1 MSTSVRV
8 RRRSSLPG
16 AGFDSAGNP
25 SQNKE
30 QVVGKLVVTNYSRGG
45 ETLTPTSLG
54 LVNID
59 HLHLTLDEGM
69 AGAGDAGVRTV
80 VYSTSAQQFYILQ
93 DDATLGDRQ
102 VAATSDPVV
111 SFIAEGDSVRRPE
124 LL

>member
-1 MSTSVRV
+1 MATSVRV

-25 SQNKE
+25 NQNKE
-30 QVVGKLVVTNYSRGG
+30 QVVGKLVVTNYARGG
-45 ETLTPTSLG
+45 ETLRPADLG

-69 AGAGDAGVRTV
+69 AGAGDQGVRTV
-80 VYSTSAQQFYILQ
+80 VYSSSAQQFYVLVN
-93 DDATLGDRQ
+93 DATLGDLQ
-102 VAATSDPVV
+102 VAATADPVV

-124 LL
+124 L

>member
-1 MSTSVRV
+1 MATSVRV

-25 SQNKE
+25 NQNKE
-30 QVVGKLVVTNYSRGG
+30 QVVGKLVVTNYNRGG
-45 ETLTPTSLG
+45 ETLTPASLG

-59 HLHLTLDEGM
+59 HLHLELDEGL
-69 AGAGDAGVRTV
+69 AGTQGEVRHV
-80 VYSTSAQQFYILQ
+80 VYSASAQQFYVLVEGVGGEFEQ
-93 DDATLGDRQ
+93 EVAT
-102 VAATSDPVV
+102 ADPVV